1 MIKKSV
7 VIVGGKRTAI
17 GGFMGAFRDIS
28 APHLGS
34 LAAKAAL

>member
-28 APHLGS
+28 ATHLGS
-34 LAAKAAL
+34 TAAKAAL

>member
-1 MIKKSV
+1 MNKSV

-17 GGFMGAFRDIS
+17 GGFMSAFKDIS
-28 APHLGS
+28 ATHLGT